1 MPKIFDSELRFMQ
14 IVWEFAPV
22 GSGELVKLAFERLGW
37 KKSTVYTVIRPLA
50 ERGVLANRGGIIHAL
65 VTREEAQREE
75 GAELLSRSFGGSLPG
90 FVAAFANAKAISRE
104 DAEAIRRIID
114 AYEEG
119 ER

>member
-22 GSGELVKLAFERLGW
+22 GSGELVKLAFERPGG
-37 KKSTVYTVIRPLA
+37 KKSTVYTVIRRA
-50 ERGVLANRGGIIHAL
+50 
-65 VTREEAQREE
+65 
-75 GAELLSRSFGGSLPG
+75 LPG

>member
-22 GSGELVKLAFERLGW
+22 GSGELVKLAFERL
-37 KKSTVYTVIRPLA
+37 
-50 ERGVLANRGGIIHAL
+50 GIIHAL